1 MSLPRDPI
9 HATGI
14 LPWHVAPAFAARHP
28 AQVVLPSAVTRRS
41 HDQGFACWQIHGVPR
56 KSNRFLEGKAASQQD
71 CIAQLDI
78 RYSAGELEFAGKHI
92 AQFKI
97 YFSSASE
104 RHAWLTAWG

>member
-1 MSLPRDPI
+1 MSLQRDPI
-9 HATGI
+9 HPTAI
-14 LPWHVAPAFAARHP
+14 LSWPVAPAFAARHS
-28 AQVVLPSAVTRRS
+28 AQVVLSRAVTRRS

-78 RYSAGELEFAGKHI
+78 RYSAAELEFAGKHI
-92 AQFKI
+92 AHLNI

-104 RHAWLTAWG
+104 RHAWLDARG